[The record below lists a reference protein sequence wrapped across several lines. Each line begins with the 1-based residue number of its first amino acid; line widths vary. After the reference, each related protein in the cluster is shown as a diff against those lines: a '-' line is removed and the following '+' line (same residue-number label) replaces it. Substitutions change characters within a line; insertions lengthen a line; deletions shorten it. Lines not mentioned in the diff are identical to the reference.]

1 MCTNFFS
8 SFSGGSESFRFREP
22 SFAGEIFL
30 IFFHKTDLTCTFLC
44 FFFADSPFWTCSR
57 NEIQKGG
64 LDFSF
69 LFRWIYLLDRF
80 ANLCVFPQFSVLLFV
95 QLAAICVNF
104 ETLRNFVS
112 VLLSTLV
119 FFLVEI
125 LFKTELGVLF
135 FCRLLQRAE
144 STGLRLLAPSHD
156 PAVKV
161 LNPVMDDN
169 YWQELLLLLLLI
181 FWMFC

>member
-1 MCTNFFS
+1 MKS
-8 SFSGGSESFRFREP
+8 
-22 SFAGEIFL
+22 
-30 IFFHKTDLTCTFLC
+30 K
-44 FFFADSPFWTCSR
+44 
-57 NEIQKGG
+57 KGD
-64 LDFSF
+64 LDFS
-69 LFRWIYLLDRF
+69 LDLPSRSIRQF
-80 ANLCVFPQFSVLLFV
+80 VCFPPIFCTSLV

-119 FFLVEI
+119 FFFLKFCSKLSLV
-125 LFKTELGVLF
+125 FYFSV
-135 FCRLLQRAE
+135 RLLQRAE

-169 YWQELLLLLLLI
+169 YWQEFLLLLLLLLLI

>member
-1 MCTNFFS
+1 MCTNFSFHFPVVQSLFASENPLSPVRFFS
-8 SFSGGSESFRFREP
+8 D
-22 SFAGEIFL
+22 I
-30 IFFHKTDLTCTFLC
+30 FHKTDLTCAFLC
-44 FFFADSPFWTCSR
+44 FLFADSPFWTCSR

-64 LDFSF
+64 FYFSLDLPSRSIRQFV
-69 LFRWIYLLDRF
+69 
-80 ANLCVFPQFSVLLFV
+80 CFPPIFCTSSV

-119 FFLVEI
+119 FLVEI

-144 STGLRLLAPSHD
+144 STCLRLLAPSHD

-169 YWQELLLLLLLI
+169 YWQEFLLLLLLI